1 MNVCHDH
8 APIFHLCVCLSRLI
22 EAQVYNTALEEKLKA
37 ITQTTLSEEER
48 AAQMDQFLN
57 DEEQAISVS
66 RELSNTSFVTMTLGK

>member
-1 MNVCHDH
+1 M
-8 APIFHLCVCLSRLI
+8 
-22 EAQVYNTALEEKLKA
+22 YNTALEEKLKA